1 MADCD
6 PKPQKERNCIHK
18 VLRPVEHEQVDID
31 VVT

>member
-6 PKPQKERNCIHK
+6 PKPQKERNCIHE
-18 VLRPVEHEQVDID
+18 VFRSVDHEQVDID